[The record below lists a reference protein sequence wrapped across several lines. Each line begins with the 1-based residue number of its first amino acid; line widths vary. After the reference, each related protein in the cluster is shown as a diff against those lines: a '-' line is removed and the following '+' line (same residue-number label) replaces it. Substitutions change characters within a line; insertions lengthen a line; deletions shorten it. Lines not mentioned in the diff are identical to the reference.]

1 MKFSNRVYDYLMFT
15 AQIVL
20 PGLATLYAAV
30 SGILG
35 LPATEQVL
43 GIIVAVDTFLG
54 GILKVSSAG
63 YTPETAGHI
72 LVDDSGPKKVYS
84 IQPKPEGE
92 WEDAVDGKK
101 TVTLSVGPGVVDSP
115 PPPAAP

>member
-1 MKFSNRVYDYLMFT
+1 MKISNKAYDVLMVT

-35 LPATEQVL
+35 LSGTDKVL

-54 GILKVSSAG
+54 AVLKGLSTK

-72 LVDDSGPKKVYS
+72 AVDDSGDKTIYQ
-84 IQPKPEGE
+84 IQLNGE
-92 WEDAVDGKK
+92 VDDVLSGKK
-101 TVTLSVGPGVVDSP
+101 NVTLSVGPGEIKPV
-115 PPPAAP
+115 AA